1 MAQVWLSFSSLK
13 SPFSKKFRYF
23 LLDIS
28 LMATV
33 IRCLALL
40 FKLES
45 VRGFISHFNKQLPR

>member
-1 MAQVWLSFSSLK
+1 MAQVLLIFSSLK

-28 LMATV
+28 LMPTV

-40 FKLES
+40 VKQGS
-45 VRGFISHFNKQLPR
+45 VWGFISRFNKRLPR